1 MKTQTQLPPD
11 YRPILSVDLQKNK
24 RLALL
29 VNLSALALA
38 LLMALPALF
47 LRPIGPLFDLSRGFG
62 PYALRLA
69 GIFVGMFAYI
79 LGHEAIHGVAMKL
92 CGSQKVRYGF
102 TGLYAF
108 AGSEDYYGKK
118 SYLFIA
124 LAPILFWGLVL
135 GILCAAVP
143 EEWFWVVYI
152 LQIMN
157 ISGAAGDL
165 YVTLRFLRLPKDI
178 LVQDSGVSM
187 TVFSAQ

>member
-1 MKTQTQLPPD
+1 MKTQTQLPPG
-11 YRPILSVDLQKNK
+11 YRPILSVDLQKDK
-24 RLALL
+24 KLALL
-29 VNLSALALA
+29 VNLAALILA
-38 LLMALPALF
+38 LLTVLPALF
-47 LRPIGPLFDLSRGFG
+47 LRPIGPLFDLSRGVG
-62 PYALRLA
+62 PYALRFA
-69 GIFVGMFAYI
+69 AIFAGMFVYI
-79 LGHEAIHGVAMKL
+79 LGHEAVHGVAMKL

-124 LAPILFWGLVL
+124 LAPIVFWGLVL
-135 GILCAAVP
+135 GALCAAVP

-152 LQIMN
+152 VQVMN